1 MPPILE
7 ADEAATRSGPVESSS
22 TLSEIDAA
30 PSQQTLVEGRLDELC
45 ITTGI
50 VRPIPRPALV
60 DRESRLIW
68 PYIIAITFFHL
79 LIPLAFMPYFFSW
92 WGLVWLPVGN
102 YIFCSMG
109 IGAGYH
115 RLLTHRGYKC
125 PLWLE
130 HTLAILGVCNLQES
144 PARWVVVHRLHH
156 QHSDHEP
163 DPHTPM
169 VSWFWSHVGW
179 LFIENRYTTAAETYH
194 KYARDV
200 LSDRFYMRLE
210 RNSMYLWVAVLQSA
224 LFFVVGL
231 GIGYLLRGTL
241 AGSYQVGIQWLL
253 WGVIYRTLFTWHV
266 TWAVNSASHLWG
278 YRNYD
283 TRENSRNNWL
293 VALATNGEGWH
304 NNHHADPRA
313 AAHGHRWWEVDITY
327 ATICLWEKMGL
338 AWDVLRPNE
347 SLLGRRQKD

>member
-1 MPPILE
+1 MSTTIE
-7 ADEAATRSGPVESSS
+7 AREKIEAEEPAA
-22 TLSEIDAA
+22 LSEIDAGLA
-30 PSQQTLVEGRLDELC
+30 QQALTEGRLDELC
-45 ITTGI
+45 ITTQLE
-50 VRPIPRPALV
+50 RPIPRPPLV
-60 DRESRLIW
+60 DDKSRLIW
-68 PYIIAITFFHL
+68 PYIISITFFHL
-79 LIPLAFMPYFFSW
+79 LIPLAFLPYFFSW
-92 WGLVWLPVGN
+92 WGLLWLPIGN

-125 PLWLE
+125 PVWLE
-130 HTLAILGVCNLQES
+130 HTLAVLGCCNLQES

-169 VSWFWSHVGW
+169 VSTFWSHVGW
-179 LFIENRYTTAAETYH
+179 LFIENRHTTAAETYH

-200 LSDRFYMRLE
+200 LSDRFYMKLE
-210 RNSMYLWVAVLQSA
+210 RNSNYLWVFVAHAV

-231 GIGYLLRGTL
+231 GVGYLLRGNL
-241 AGSYQVGIQWLL
+241 EGSYQVGIQWLL

-278 YRNYD
+278 YRNYE

-347 SLLGRRQKD
+347 ALLGRRQKAD